1 MKSLAC
7 FCRATNLPCAM
18 RRILVRIAVALVL
31 AAALITVI
39 GYALPQDHVASV
51 TGHVSMPPQ
60 SVYKNLTEVERY
72 PGWRKDVERVEVLS
86 RAPLRWR
93 EHGDGDVITFEVVE
107 TVPAAK
113 VVSRIADPD
122 LPFGGTWTYELSAD
136 GSGTRVT
143 ITERGEVY
151 NPIFRFVS
159 RFVIGHTATM
169 QKVLDALAV
178 TEHH

>member
-1 MKSLAC
+1 
-7 FCRATNLPCAM
+7 M
-18 RRILVRIAVALVL
+18 RRILVRIAVGLGVAI
-31 AAALITVI
+31 AIITLI

-60 SVYKNLTEVERY
+60 GVYTRLTEVERY
-72 PGWRKDVERVEVLS
+72 PEWRKDVERIEVLS
-86 RAPLRWR
+86 RAPLKWR
-93 EHGDGDVITFEVVE
+93 EHADGDVITFEMVE
-107 TVPAAK
+107 TMAPAR

-143 ITERGEVY
+143 ITERGQVY

-159 RFVIGHTATM
+159 RFVFGHTATM
-169 QKVLDALAV
+169 ETLLDALAV
-178 TEHH
+178 DEPHEHR